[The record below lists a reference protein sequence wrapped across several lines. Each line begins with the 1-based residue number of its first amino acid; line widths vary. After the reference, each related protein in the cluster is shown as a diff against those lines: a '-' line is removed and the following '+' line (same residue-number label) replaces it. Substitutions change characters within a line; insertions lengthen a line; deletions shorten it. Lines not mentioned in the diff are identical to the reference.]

1 MRLFHRILTG
11 YNEAKQSLKLP
22 ATPSCL
28 QEVKGVD
35 PADITAADI
44 GSVHTVCKLLNQFSF
59 QSGRFCEPETEENL
73 SHPVFVEQ
81 HANVTGTAESR

>member
-1 MRLFHRILTG
+1 MTVHRILTS

-28 QEVKGVD
+28 QEVKEVD
-35 PADITAADI
+35 PAYIKTVDIC
-44 GSVHTVCKLLNQFSF
+44 GVHTVCKFLNWFSF
-59 QSGRFCEPETEENL
+59 QSVRFCKAEIEQNL

-81 HANVTGTAESR
+81 RVNVTQAAESR